1 MEIREFQNER
11 NKKLEEFHKT
21 YTALQRDYS
30 SKIQAAIG
38 EPDTTK
44 RQELVSKVLS
54 INSELSNAV
63 RGFLSEI
70 YAGSQAVPTKTMEQL
85 TADLIAYQRQYTLI
99 EKGKDRV
106 ETLKLINKANQDRLS
121 NVTLEYNIYM
131 GALMFLVFVV
141 GFLVIRT
148 NFKTAY
154 RTFQTTTK
162 VIGGRIFPS

>member
-1 MEIREFQNER
+1 M
-11 NKKLEEFHKT
+11 EEFHKT

-85 TADLIAYQRQYTLI
+85 TADMIAYQRQYTLI

-106 ETLKLINKANQDRLS
+106 ETLKLINRFNIVDII
-121 NVTLEYNIYM
+121 NTLINPRMKKKIASVVDKTLICYN
-131 GALMFLVFVV
+131 
-141 GFLVIRT
+141 
-148 NFKTAY
+148 
-154 RTFQTTTK
+154 
-162 VIGGRIFPS
+162 